1 MSSPSA
7 ELVLASSSRYRRA
20 ILDKIALP
28 YHTSSP
34 NIDET
39 AKPCETAEQ
48 LVARLAEQKARA
60 VACEYPGALIIGSD
74 QVAALDG
81 QILGKPHTVERAV
94 EQLSAASG
102 QVVTF
107 YTGLCLL
114 DARDNSYQVA
124 TVPFAVHFRDLSLA
138 EIERYIELE
147 SPLDCAGSFK
157 SEGLGIS
164 LFQRLEG
171 EDPNTLIGL
180 PLIKLLQMLRN
191 KGVNPLS

>member
-39 AKPCETAEQ
+39 AKPDENAEQ

-60 VACEYPGALIIGSD
+60 VAAEYPSALSIGSD
-74 QVAALDG
+74 QVAALNG

-102 QVVTF
+102 QLVTF
-107 YTGLCLL
+107 YTGLCLF
-114 DARDNSYQVA
+114 DARDSSCQVE
-124 TVPFAVHFRDLSLA
+124 TVPFGVHFRDLSLA

-147 SPLDCAGSFK
+147 APLDCAGSFK

-180 PLIKLLQMLRN
+180 PLIRLLQMLRN
-191 KGVNPLS
+191 KGLNPLG